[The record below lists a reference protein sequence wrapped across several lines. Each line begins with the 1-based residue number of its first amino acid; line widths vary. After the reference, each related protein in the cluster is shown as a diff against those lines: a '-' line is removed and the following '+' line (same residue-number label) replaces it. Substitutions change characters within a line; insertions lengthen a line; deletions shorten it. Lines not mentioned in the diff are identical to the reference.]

1 MDLVDVLVL
10 VAVLVGAA
18 VNVEMKEFCAVIV
31 CAEVRVDVFVLIEL
45 IVG

>member
-18 VNVEMKEFCAVIV
+18 VNVEMIEFFAVIV
-31 CAEVRVDVFVLIEL
+31 YAEVRVDVFVLMEL
-45 IVG
+45 VVG